1 MIQLQQRRDL
11 QKLLDHIDHWP
22 AVKEK
27 DSEPQRARRLKRKKR
42 PGKRI
47 PGCDCQRILSVY
59 RSNTARISSAM
70 AALDARMAAGRS

>member
-27 DSEPQRARRLKRKKR
+27 DSEPQRARRLSGMIYLPVLFSFIK
-42 PGKRI
+42 
-47 PGCDCQRILSVY
+47 DYDTV
-59 RSNTARISSAM
+59 
-70 AALDARMAAGRS
+70 